1 MNRRQFIGKALTA
14 TAAVVTSA
22 AMLEGCAEKKQPQ
35 AAEEAALG
43 DIPTDQMTY
52 RQGKHGELVSLLGYG
67 CMRWPLLPN
76 NGVQTEGPA
85 KGSDVDQEAVNR
97 LIDYAMAHGV
107 NYYDAS
113 PMYCKGLCE
122 QVTGIALSRHP
133 REKYLIATKLSNFDP
148 EYWPREKS
156 IEMYEASF
164 RNLQTDVIDFYLLHS
179 VGGSGME
186 NFKKRYVDNGMIEFL
201 IEERRKGRIRNLG
214 FSFHGDINVWNWC
227 MEQHERIQWD
237 FVQIQ
242 HNYADW
248 TAARRTDAKN
258 VNSQYLYNELAERDI
273 PVVVMEPL
281 LGGRLSKLNN
291 HATEALKSL
300 APQRSIAS
308 WAFRFAATQ
317 PKILTVLSGMTYMEH
332 LQDNLRSYAPF
343 EPLNETEIALLE
355 KIGHEFA
362 SFPTVPC
369 TNCQYCMPCPYGIDI
384 PGVFKH
390 FNDCLNDGLIEDDP
404 NDSDYK
410 KLRRRYLASYL
421 ESVARERQADHCIG
435 CNQCVSRCP
444 QHIQIPQQMQRID
457 RFEQQLRES
466 L

>member
-1 MNRRQFIGKALTA
+1 MNRRQFISTSSAA
-14 TAAVVTSA
+14 AAVTALSA
-22 AMLEGCAEKKQPQ
+22 VALEGCTRKAPE

-43 DIPTDQMTY
+43 EIPTDQMTLRY
-52 RQGKHGELVSLLGYG
+52 GKHGEGVSILGYG
-67 CMRWPLLPN
+67 CMRWPQLPD
-76 NGVQTEGPA
+76 GQVQTSGPA
-85 KGSDVDQEAVNR
+85 KGSDIDQEAVNR
-97 LIDYAMAHGV
+97 LVDYAIEHGV
-107 NYYDAS
+107 NYFDAS

-122 QVTGIALSRHP
+122 QATGIALARHP
-133 REKYLIATKLSNFDP
+133 RSSYFIATKLSNFDP
-148 EYWPREKS
+148 YYWPREKS

-179 VGGSGME
+179 VGGSGFD
-186 NFKKRYVDNGMIEFL
+186 NFSKRYVDNGMIEFL
-201 IEERRKGRIRNLG
+201 MEERKKGKIRNLG
-214 FSFHGDINVWNWC
+214 FSFHGDIKVWDWC

-242 HNYADW
+242 HNYVDW
-248 TAARRTDAKN
+248 TAARRTDSRHI
-258 VNSQYLYNELAERDI
+258 NSQALYNDLAERDI

-281 LGGRLSKLNN
+281 LGGRLSKLNR
-291 HATEALKSL
+291 HATAELKAL

-317 PKILTVLSGMTYMEH
+317 PRILTVLSGMTYLEH

-343 EPLNETEIALLE
+343 QPLTDAEIALLE
-355 KIGHEFA
+355 RIGHEFA

-384 PGVFKH
+384 PGVFRH
-390 FNDCLNDGLIEDDP
+390 FNTCLNEGLMQDDP
-404 NDSDYK
+404 AASDFK
-410 KLRRRYLASYL
+410 KLRRQYLKTYL
-421 ESVARERQADHCIG
+421 EAVQRERQADHCIG

-444 QHIQIPQQMQRID
+444 QNIKIPEQMQRID
-457 RFEQQLRES
+457 QYEQMLRES